1 MDFKGPLASV
11 LAAFGLSVLNAVIGF
26 IVARWAFG
34 KELNTFLGIVFG
46 SFGIRSIMVITC
58 IWLCLGPLDM
68 HQTSFAI
75 TFAISS
81 FLFLMAEIF
90 FFHQWYEKQ
99 KRKIRRPVSDL
110 LKKNDDLVPHSL
122 LNYNTA

>member
-90 FFHQWYEKQ
+90 FFINGTRSRKEKSED
-99 KRKIRRPVSDL
+99 PFLTS
-110 LKKNDDLVPHSL
+110 
-122 LNYNTA
+122 